1 MKKLLAF
8 ILCLAMI
15 LSLGAAASAS
25 GEPSS
30 EELASQEPAAD
41 VDEYTLAVAA
51 NGGNAGSLGHVVAD
65 PPSAIRE
72 SGTVTF
78 PDEYPRELIYPISAE
93 EIDTI
98 VNAVVGAMTFSEKCA
113 LAVSNHSG
121 VPRLGVPMVVEHDG
135 PAGVSSSPF
144 ETTALPNAQLLATTW
159 DTQSAY
165 DYGLIIGE
173 EEVSTGSNRHLGLQL
188 DVQRN
193 PFWHRSRDT
202 LGEDFFFVGDMAVA
216 ETEGIQDAG
225 TMAMA
230 KHIGAYNTIGDK
242 NINVII
248 DEQTYQ
254 TAYLYPFEQAAKRAD
269 LASIMSSYQRINGIY
284 SASSAYVQKYT
295 ARDLWNWNGAFI
307 TDAGGNVENSI
318 PFGTDGEMG
327 MTYNTEANIRAWIT
341 AGLMTM
347 DDLDAM
353 CYHSLYALG
362 QAGYLNLV
370 EIDPITGLAKDE
382 PGRTAPIDLVI
393 SYEEDRAAGMY
404 AEHTAMAQEIAEK
417 GVVLLKNEG
426 DVLPLDSTG
435 SIALIGYP
443 VTTLD
448 ANVDMER
455 SPGTTGYMDTIEE
468 AFRAEFPDTDITAA
482 VYDTVFGELIPA
494 DALYLDKEGT
504 QNGLLR
510 TYGISTDDWIGASSR
525 AQYAGSQ
532 TDVLALYGT
541 FSNGTQ
547 DIVMEGHA
555 IGEVY
560 GIDEQIEFI
569 TGDGS
574 TRNSAENRGE
584 AFETGEAYTWK
595 GYLKAPEDGV
605 YSIIIES
612 IGGSAG
618 VRLNS
623 TDGTELESAGSAS
636 GEMMG
641 GPGGPD
647 GGSGEASGNASGE
660 TKPGLKAVTGGVVG
674 WNNIT
679 KDGFNYSAIRV
690 ELEAGKMYELTV
702 TVENNTVYY
711 DQGIRLTWITPSM
724 PDRNRQAAL
733 DAAASCDTVI
743 CFAVHNAANAMMAS
757 NNLATYDLTLRDL
770 EAVKALQ
777 EAAKAN
783 GNTFIVVVYGR
794 TCFSGEGDWLDDTD
808 ALLMAYYPGQGG
820 SPAIANIF
828 SGDVNPSGKLQQ
840 TYPKVSTDT
849 LLTHYGQ
856 EGLIRLAGDRDQ
868 TYYDAYYDEGLHFG
882 YRWYDWEN
890 IEPLYAY
897 GYGLSYTTFEYSDLT
912 VTPVA
917 EGVDDIGFDV
927 SFTITNT
934 GDVTGSEIAQVY
946 VTGLGEDELPAD
958 VQTYVKQLCGFARVE
973 DIRPGESREVT
984 VHVNQRSLSY
994 WWSDGLTIERED
1006 GTADKFHVFPGER
1019 TILVGTA
1026 SDNILLSET
1035 VDIR

>member
-1 MKKLLAF
+1 MKKLLSF
-8 ILCLAMI
+8 ILCLAM
-15 LSLGAAASAS
+15 LCSLGLGAFAS
-25 GEPSS
+25 GEP
-30 EELASQEPAAD
+30 ASAEPAED
-41 VDEYTLAVAA
+41 LDEYTLAVAA
-51 NGGNAGSLGHVVAD
+51 NGGNAGALGHVIAD
-65 PPSAIRE
+65 PPAGINESA
-72 SGTVTF
+72 TTTF
-78 PDEYPRELIYPISAE
+78 PDEYPRDMIYPISAE

-98 VNAVVGAMTFSEKCA
+98 VNAVVGAMTFGEKCA
-113 LAVSNHSG
+113 ITVSNHNG
-121 VPRLGVPMVVEHDG
+121 VPRLGVPMIVEHDG

-159 DTQSAY
+159 DTESAY
-165 DYGLIIGE
+165 KYGLIIGE

-202 LGEDFFFVGDMAVA
+202 LGEDFFFVGEMAVA

-284 SASSAYVQKYT
+284 SASSAYVQRYT

-307 TDAGGNVENSI
+307 TDAGGNVELSI
-318 PFGTDGEMG
+318 PFGTDGEMARA
-327 MTYNTEANIRAWIT
+327 YNTEANIRAWME

-347 DDLDAM
+347 EDLDLM

-362 QAGYLNLV
+362 LAGYLNLV

-393 SYEEDRAAGMY
+393 SYEEDYAAGMY
-404 AEHTAMAQEIAEK
+404 AEHTAMAQEMAEK
-417 GVVLLKNEG
+417 GVVLLKNDG
-426 DVLPLDSTG
+426 DVLPLDGTG

-455 SPGTTGYMDTIEE
+455 SPGTTGYMDTVEE
-468 AFRAEFPDTDITAA
+468 AFRAEFPEADITAA

-494 DALYLDKEGT
+494 ENLFIDKEAT

-532 TDVLALYGT
+532 SDVLALYGT
-541 FSNGTQ
+541 FSNGSENVLM
-547 DIVMEGHA
+547 DGHA
-555 IGEVY
+555 LGEVY
-560 GIDEQIEFI
+560 GIDSQIEFI

-574 TRNSAENRGE
+574 TRNTDENRGE

-595 GYLKAPEDGV
+595 GYLKAPESGV

-641 GPGGPD
+641 GPGGP
-647 GGSGEASGNASGE
+647 GGSGEASGE
-660 TKPGLKAVTGGVVG
+660 QKPGLKAVTGGVLG

-702 TVENNTVYY
+702 TVENNTIYY
-711 DQGIRLTWITPSM
+711 DQGLRLTWITPSM
-724 PDRNRQAAL
+724 PDANRQAAL
-733 DAAASCDTVI
+733 DAAANCDTVI

-770 EAVKALQ
+770 AEVKALQ
-777 EAAKAN
+777 EIAKAN
-783 GNTFIVVVYGR
+783 GKKFIVVVYGR
-794 TCFSGEGDWLDDTD
+794 TCFSGEGDWIEDTD

-820 SPAIANIF
+820 SAAIANIF

-840 TYPKVSTDT
+840 TYPWVSTDT

-856 EGLIRLAGDRDQ
+856 DGLIRLAGDRDQ
-868 TYYDAYYDEGLHFG
+868 SYYDAYYDEGLHFG
-882 YRWYDWEN
+882 YRWYDWEGV
-890 IEPLYAY
+890 EPMYAY
-897 GYGLSYTTFEYSDLT
+897 GYGLSYTTFEYSDLHI
-912 VTPVA
+912 TPA
-917 EGVDDIGFDV
+917 EEGVDDIGFDV
-927 SFTITNT
+927 SFKITNT
-934 GDVTGSEIAQVY
+934 GDVAGSEVAQVY
-946 VTGLGEDELPAD
+946 ITGLGENELPAD
-958 VQTYVKQLCGFARVE
+958 VQTYTKQLCGFARVE
-973 DIRPGESREVT
+973 DIQPGESADVT
-984 VHVNQRSLSY
+984 IHVNQRSLSY
-994 WWSDGLTIERED
+994 WWSDGLTIQRDD
-1006 GTADKFHVFPGER
+1006 GTADKFYVFPGER
-1019 TILVGTA
+1019 TIQVGAA

-1035 VDIR
+1035 VDIQ